1 MESFSTYFASGVAD
15 EKIAYLSLGSTFC
28 HSMEKIAPI
37 LILVSNKKR
46 SFTAVLRLYSIWG
59 ERLESESLEKQKK
72 AIESKLSSK
81 KQVHVNVVG
90 TDT

>member
-1 MESFSTYFASGVAD
+1 
-15 EKIAYLSLGSTFC
+15 
-28 HSMEKIAPI
+28 MEKIAPI